1 MQGELAEGQW
11 LSPCSWNCESEGKQ
25 SIPMHTPHVRHS
37 GALMASVP
45 WCGVAWLPTGRNIMK
60 AESGRK
66 LQPRCQM
73 RTQGLQQAG
82 SSNTAQSRFLVAG
95 GVDSPQSGLHH
106 PAWLPFSCQH
116 SPGSG
121 TAWAGK
127 LKARFKVRTREQ
139 GGSLSGKRHF
149 SKRELVGGSD
159 REESGPSRNLLNKY
173 LFQTINLE
181 TDTKKLK
188 SLNRD
193 GWGWGTEG
201 GGV

>member
-1 MQGELAEGQW
+1 
-11 LSPCSWNCESEGKQ
+11 
-25 SIPMHTPHVRHS
+25 
-37 GALMASVP
+37 MASVP

-73 RTQGLQQAG
+73 STQGLQQAN
-82 SSNTAQSRFLVAG
+82 SNTAQRWFLVAG
-95 GVDSPQSGLHH
+95 GVDSPHSSLHH
-106 PAWLPFSCQH
+106 PAWLPFSSQH

-139 GGSLSGKRHF
+139 GGPLSGKRHF

-159 REESGPSRNLLNKY
+159 REES
-173 LFQTINLE
+173 
-181 TDTKKLK
+181 
-188 SLNRD
+188 
-193 GWGWGTEG
+193 
-201 GGV
+201 